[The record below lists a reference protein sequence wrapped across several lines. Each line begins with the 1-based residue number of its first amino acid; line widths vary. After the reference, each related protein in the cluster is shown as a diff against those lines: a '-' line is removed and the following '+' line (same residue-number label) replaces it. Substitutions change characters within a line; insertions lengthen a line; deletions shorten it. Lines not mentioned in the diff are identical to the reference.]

1 MIKSFFSPL
10 FNFLVVCQSSC
21 PLRVI
26 IPREGR
32 NVGRKLPRNRS
43 ALYKESARNKVNQP
57 RMRSMLIN
65 LCPGARDGTS
75 DSRDSRVEKREIDLL
90 IYDSCDK
97 SGNVELISSK
107 YTWLIIRRNLIQFIV
122 IIVIFIIE
130 KLEIVHRISYYI
142 SISSNLSESFF
153 FSFFK
158 LTITLTL
165 FVAKVVHRSNLKWFM
180 NYWCWRKWHQMN
192 LVLRVFYST
201 DA

>member
-107 YTWLIIRRNLIQFIV
+107 YTWLIIRRNLSTRLIQFIV

-142 SISSNLSESFF
+142 SISSNLSGN
-153 FSFFK
+153 FSF
-158 LTITLTL
+158 L
-165 FVAKVVHRSNLKWFM
+165 FLN
-180 NYWCWRKWHQMN
+180 
-192 LVLRVFYST
+192 
-201 DA
+201 